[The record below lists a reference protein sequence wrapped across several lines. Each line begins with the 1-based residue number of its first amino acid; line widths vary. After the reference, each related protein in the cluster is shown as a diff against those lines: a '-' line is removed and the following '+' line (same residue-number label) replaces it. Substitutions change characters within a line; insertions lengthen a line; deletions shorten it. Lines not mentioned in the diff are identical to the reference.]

1 MPRKKPL
8 IGKRELKRMTRTRIQ
23 SELEAHGL
31 ECENMKAGSIEYT
44 VARFNGEPNQ
54 IVAAIYGSI
63 KGCASLWMKESA
75 FQIAKPTLLKH
86 DAVVEDVAMFR
97 RGFQWAVHFDK
108 PDSNL
113 ILPCVEATVNAG
125 RERLNKTIAR
135 RTEDKRR
142 ESERVA
148 REAKMAE
155 RKRDWKADE
164 SDNK

>member
-1 MPRKKPL
+1 MPRKKPA
-8 IGKRELKRMTRTRIQ
+8 IGKRELKRMTRTKIQ

-44 VARFNGEPNQ
+44 VARFDGEPNQ

-75 FQIAKPTLLKH
+75 FQQVKPILLKH

-108 PDSNL
+108 PDSQL
-113 ILPCVEATVNAG
+113 IMPCVEATVNAG
-125 RERLNKTIAR
+125 RERLNKTITR
-135 RTEDKRR
+135 RKADERR
-142 ESERVA
+142 ATERVA

-155 RKRDWKADE
+155 RKRDWKDD
-164 SDNK
+164 SPTKK